1 MQKQP
6 LDATPK
12 HALFGSEASYEEAK
26 VVALPIP
33 YDSTSSYKSGSR
45 EGPRAI
51 INASRFIEPFSYEL
65 GFDIGKRVPVYT
77 MEELMPDFSSPEHM
91 IDRIKKEVSLIL
103 EDKKVPLLIG
113 GEHTIALGS
122 LWALKEKNANITV
135 VQFDAHSDTYAE
147 LNSTKY
153 SHASVM
159 ARAKELYKDVFQIG
173 IRSIDESSFNNIN
186 KDRVFFI
193 DDVKRQGASAVGKLI
208 NKASGKNIYVSFDF
222 DVLDPAEMP
231 SVGTPEPYGMHFD
244 EAITIFRELA
254 KGKTLV
260 GADFTELCPV
270 LGLTAP
276 DYLAAKL
283 IYLFLGCFYG

>member
-1 MQKQP
+1 
-6 LDATPK
+6 
-12 HALFGSEASYEEAK
+12 
-26 VVALPIP
+26 
-33 YDSTSSYKSGSR
+33 
-45 EGPRAI
+45 
-51 INASRFIEPFSYEL
+51 
-65 GFDIGKRVPVYT
+65 RVPVYT
-77 MEELMPDFSSPEHM
+77 MDELMPDFSSPEHM

-103 EDKKVPLLIG
+103 EDKKVPLLMG
-113 GEHTIALGS
+113 GEHTVALGS
-122 LWALKEKNANITV
+122 LSALKEKAVDLTV

-147 LNSTKY
+147 LNSTRY

-173 IRSIDESSFNNIN
+173 IRSIDEKSFNELD
-186 KDRVFFI
+186 KERSFFV
-193 DDVKRQGASAVGKLI
+193 DDVRRLGTKEVGRLI
-208 NKASGKNIYVSFDF
+208 NKKSRKNIYVTFDF

-244 EAITIFRELA
+244 EAITMFRELA

-270 LGLTAP
+270 PELTAP